1 MVSPTFYFDA
11 FEQRVPP
18 EPLPSSRTRE
28 LVWHF
33 LATISLTCG
42 AWYIVWR
49 WGWSLNPDALWFAI
63 PLAIAE
69 TCAYLGMVLF
79 VINLWTTKDCEQLP
93 PPMSISACVASS
105 DAPDTPRPIRVD
117 IFIATYNEDPEL
129 VRLSIR
135 DAKRLTY
142 PHPIDLLIHVLDDG
156 RRARMRQ
163 VADEEHVGYITRATN
178 EGFKAGN
185 LRNGVDHTSGDF
197 LVICDADTR
206 LFPTFLEH
214 TLGYFRDPDVAWVQT
229 PQWFF
234 DLPEGVPLRD
244 ALARSFGLKFER
256 VGAAIGGAIEQIV
269 GPIRLGA
276 DPFCNDARFF
286 YDVLQRRRNW
296 ANASFCCGAGSIHRR
311 EAVIRAALRRY
322 ADAVNKHVAMVT
334 SDVEDVALR
343 ADLAEVVS
351 REMAL
356 ETDLTPFKFHVS
368 EDIYTSIL
376 LHSDPSRRWKSVLH
390 PRVES
395 KMLSPQDMQS
405 WMSQRFKYAG
415 GSFDIA
421 LHDNP
426 VFRRGMTL
434 PQRLMYA
441 ATFWAYFGCLWNVV
455 FLLAPIIYLSTG
467 IAPVRA
473 YTFDFFKHALPFMFF
488 NELALIVGLWGI
500 APTSGRAM
508 YLAFFPVAFQ
518 AFWKALKGERISFPA
533 TPKERQR
540 GKFLHLVRT
549 QIALM
554 GISLLALGYGVAMEL
569 LGLRHNGLGL
579 MANAC
584 WMGIGVFS
592 LGEIVRAAV
601 WQPPIVQAPEP
612 VLRTVASIPVAHAC
626 EESK

>member
-1 MVSPTFYFDA
+1 MSQAFYFEA
-11 FEQRVPP
+11 FEHRVPP
-18 EPLPSSRTRE
+18 DPLPYSRPRE
-28 LVWHF
+28 LVWQF

-63 PLAIAE
+63 PLVVAE
-69 TCAYLGMVLF
+69 TFAYLGMVLF
-79 VINLWTTKDCEQLP
+79 VFNLWKTQDYAEQRP
-93 PPMSISACVASS
+93 PNSIIECLASA
-105 DAPDTPRPIRVD
+105 DAPDIPRPIRVD
-117 IFIATYNEDPEL
+117 IFVATYNEDPEL
-129 VRLSIR
+129 VRLTLR
-135 DAKRLTY
+135 DAKRVRY
-142 PHPIDLLIHVLDDG
+142 PHPIELKIHVLDDG
-156 RRARMRQ
+156 RRPRMQQ
-163 VADEEHVGYITRATN
+163 VADEEKVGYITRSTN

-185 LRNGVDHTSGDF
+185 LRNGVDQTSGDF

-214 TLGYFRDPDVAWVQT
+214 TMGYFRDPDVAWVQT

-234 DLPEGVPLRD
+234 DVPEGVPLHN
-244 ALARSFGLKFER
+244 ALARRFGR
-256 VGAAIGGAIEQIV
+256 VGARLGRAIQTIV

-296 ANASFCCGAGSIHRR
+296 ANASFCCGASSIHRR

-322 ADAVNKHVAMVT
+322 ADAVNKHVSMVT
-334 SDVEDVALR
+334 SDVEDAALR

-376 LHSDPSRRWKSVLH
+376 LHSDPSRRWKSVMH
-390 PRVES
+390 PRAES
-395 KMLSPQDMQS
+395 KMLSPQDIQS
-405 WMSQRFKYAG
+405 WMIQRFKYAG
-415 GSFDIA
+415 GSFDIF

-426 VFRRGMTL
+426 VLRRGMTL

-441 ATFWAYFGCLWNVV
+441 ATFWAYFGCLWNAV
-455 FLLAPIIYLSTG
+455 FLAAPIVYLFTG

-488 NELALIVGLWGI
+488 NELSLIVGLWGI

-533 TPKERQR
+533 TPKERQTGR
-540 GKFLHLVRT
+540 FLHLVRP
-549 QIALM
+549 QLAVMLV
-554 GISLLALGYGVAMEL
+554 SLLALGYGLALQL
-569 LGLRHNGLGL
+569 LGLRHNGVGL
-579 MANAC
+579 IANAF
-584 WMGIGVFS
+584 WMAIGIFS
-592 LGEIVRAAV
+592 LSAIVRAAV
-601 WQPPIVQAPEP
+601 WTPPDPNALAEDDHEP
-612 VLRTVASIPVAHAC
+612 ARAMSVGRSHAC

>member
-1 MVSPTFYFDA
+1 MAFYFEA
-11 FEQRVPP
+11 FEHRVPP
-18 EPLPSSRTRE
+18 EPLSYSRTRE

-33 LATISLTCG
+33 LATISLTLG

-49 WGWSLNPDALWFAI
+49 WGWSLNTDALWFAV
-63 PLAIAE
+63 PLALAE
-69 TCAYLGMVLF
+69 TCAFIGMVLF
-79 VINLWTTKDCEQLP
+79 VFNLWTVRDSPEQP
-93 PPMSISACVASS
+93 PPMWLADCVAAG
-105 DAPDTPRPIRVD
+105 DAPRMPRPICVD

-129 VRLSIR
+129 VRISIR
-135 DAKRLTY
+135 DAKRLRY
-142 PHPIDLLIHVLDDG
+142 PHPIDLLVHVLDDG
-156 RRARMRQ
+156 GRPEMRR
-163 VADEEHVGYITRATN
+163 VAGEEQVGYITRATN

-185 LRNGVDHTSGDF
+185 LRNGVDQTSGDF

-206 LFPTFLEH
+206 LFPTMLEH

-244 ALARSFGLKFER
+244 ALER
-256 VGAAIGGAIEQIV
+256 RLGRLGWIGGWIGARLGSTIERIG
-269 GPIRLGA
+269 GPIRLGV

-296 ANASFCCGAGSIHRR
+296 ANASFCCGAASIHRR

-322 ADAVNKHVAMVT
+322 ADAVNRHVAMVT
-334 SDVEDVALR
+334 ADMDDVALR
-343 ADLAEVVS
+343 TDLAEVVS

-356 ETDLTPFKFHVS
+356 ETDLYPFKFHVS

-395 KMLSPQDMQS
+395 KMLSPQDLQS
-405 WMSQRFKYAG
+405 WMIQRFKYAG

-426 VFRRGMTL
+426 VFRRGMTI

-455 FLLAPIIYLSTG
+455 FLASPIIYLFTG
-467 IAPVRA
+467 IAPVKA
-473 YTFDFFKHALPFMFF
+473 YTFEFFKHALPFLFF
-488 NELALIVGLWGI
+488 NEVALIVGLWGI
-500 APTSGRAM
+500 APTTGRAM
-508 YLAFFPVAFQ
+508 YLAFFPIAFQ
-518 AFWKALKGERISFPA
+518 AFWKALKGERISFPT

-540 GKFLHLVRT
+540 GRFLHLVRP
-549 QIALM
+549 QIAL
-554 GISLLALGYGVAMEL
+554 IALSLVALGYGVLRLVLGMRQNA
-569 LGLRHNGLGL
+569 LGLVANVFWMLIGLFAL
-579 MANAC
+579 RV
-584 WMGIGVFS
+584 I
-592 LGEIVRAAV
+592 IRAAV
-601 WQPPIVQAPEP
+601 WQPPARDAAEP
-612 VLRTVASIPVAHAC
+612 REHGLQVGVSSTC